1 MQGATVGPGRR
12 ERKTGFRYQ
21 LEAVVRFLY
30 INGLLA
36 LRRQVTM
43 LISISLAPFTFIY
56 FLYLVSSRSELPFGI
71 VGAIIFTTVFT
82 GNAMLNDAAYY
93 RIEHHIQE
101 LYVASPVR
109 SFSYVA
115 GLASSELAFTLP
127 PLVVLFAILLTVMH
141 VTPVQVLFMILVVL
155 LTWIMA
161 ASLGFMV
168 SSFFREFRDIW
179 PIASLIFNTISII
192 PPIFYPIT
200 VIPSSVR
207 WLAYLAPTTYASQL
221 GDNVLGIL
229 HNPPGAIYINVA
241 GLLLSTIVFVV
252 IAAYFTRWR
261 EK

>member
-1 MQGATVGPGRR
+1 MNA
-12 ERKTGFRYQ
+12 RYQ
-21 LEAVVRFLY
+21 LRAIGRFLY

-36 LRRQVTM
+36 LKRQTMM

-56 FLYLVSSRSELPFGI
+56 FLYLVSPRSELPFGV

-101 LYVASPVR
+101 LYVASPIR
-109 SFSYVA
+109 SFTYVA
-115 GLASSELAFTLP
+115 GLASSEFAFTLP
-127 PLVVLFAILLTVMH
+127 PLVVLFVILISVLPVS
-141 VTPVQVLFMILVVL
+141 PVQLLFMVLVVL

-161 ASLGFMV
+161 TSLGFMV
-168 SSFFREFRDIW
+168 SSFFKEFREIW

-200 VIPSSVR
+200 AIPQNIR

-221 GDNVLGIL
+221 GDNVLGL
-229 HNPPGAIYINVA
+229 LDNPPSAIYTNIL
-241 GLLLSTIVFVV
+241 GLVISTAVFVLV
-252 IAAYFTRWR
+252 ASYFTRWR